1 MIVHCHLFLSFS
13 LSLLLSPTFF
23 FSRECKGKVSVM
35 NLYTQRAA
43 FKVLLIIP
51 SSGSAAALDQNSRK
65 PGQGD
70 ERS

>member
-13 LSLLLSPTFF
+13 LSYSFPFSL
-23 FSRECKGKVSVM
+23 SRERKGKVSVM
-35 NLYTQRAA
+35 NLYTQRSS
-43 FKVLLIIP
+43 FKVQLIIP